1 MGSSPSQVG
10 TIKQE
15 ETINVAKKITED
27 NSKKTTTTKMST
39 ETDVSSENYA
49 SNRKRPTVEHK
60 HWDEWDDVA
69 TEMSNLKDELDEL
82 LGMPSPVNMKKN
94 VNVPEP
100 LTYPAKSS
108 PAKPM
113 KKELGKGNTWK
124 MPEELVERE
133 LNARH
138 MRILNK
144 MKELMIA
151 CEDEDIDDTSPWI
164 QSMCSDSPDEAME
177 PKLPR
182 QDQLKEDTSR
192 FDPKKFKQ
200 ANIYNK
206 RTNDF
211 ETLSSSTTNR
221 TGGTRSSKTPTS
233 SSVESKPPCRSELEY
248 NSSEEAL
255 MKSIENEYS

>member
-182 QDQLKEDTSR
+182 QDQLK
-192 FDPKKFKQ
+192 
-200 ANIYNK
+200 